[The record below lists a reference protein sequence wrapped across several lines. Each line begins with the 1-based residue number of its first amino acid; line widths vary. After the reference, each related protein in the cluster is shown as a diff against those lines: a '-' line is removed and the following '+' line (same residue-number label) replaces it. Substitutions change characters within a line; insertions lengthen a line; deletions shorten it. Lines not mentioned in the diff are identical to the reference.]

1 MVYFRRVRRTNR
13 MWVIGVVKFLNKL
26 PKGLRVVI
34 YVLLGLTVI
43 FWVLFLLAQ
52 ILEVVR
58 KVVHWMSQ
66 KSVFWTGFYALA
78 ILCVGTFLVAEFV
91 LHLGWWDKLVAFFTN
106 WFNVIREFIG
116 GKISGK

>member
-1 MVYFRRVRRTNR
+1 
-13 MWVIGVVKFLNKL
+13 MWVISVVKFLNKL

-34 YVLLGLTVI
+34 YVLLGLTVV

-52 ILEVVR
+52 ILEVAR

-91 LHLGWWDKLVAFFTN
+91 LHLGWWDKLVTFFTN
-106 WFNVIREFIG
+106 WFNVVREFIG

>member
-1 MVYFRRVRRTNR
+1 
-13 MWVIGVVKFLNKL
+13 MWIISVVKFLNKL

-34 YVLLGLTVI
+34 YVLLGLTVV

-66 KSVFWTGFYALA
+66 KSVFWTGFYALV

-91 LHLGWWDKLVAFFTN
+91 LHLGWWDKLVTFFTN
-106 WFNVIREFIG
+106 WFNVVREFIG

>member
-1 MVYFRRVRRTNR
+1 

-26 PKGLRVVI
+26 PKGLRVAI
-34 YVLLGLTVI
+34 YVLLGLTVG

-66 KSVFWTGFYALA
+66 KSVFWTGFYALV

-106 WFNVIREFIG
+106 WFNVVREFIG

>member
-1 MVYFRRVRRTNR
+1 
-13 MWVIGVVKFLNKL
+13 MWIISVVKFLNKL

-34 YVLLGLTVI
+34 YVLLGLTVV

-66 KSVFWTGFYALA
+66 KSVFWTGFYALV

-106 WFNVIREFIG
+106 WFNVVREFVG
-116 GKISGK
+116 GKIAGK